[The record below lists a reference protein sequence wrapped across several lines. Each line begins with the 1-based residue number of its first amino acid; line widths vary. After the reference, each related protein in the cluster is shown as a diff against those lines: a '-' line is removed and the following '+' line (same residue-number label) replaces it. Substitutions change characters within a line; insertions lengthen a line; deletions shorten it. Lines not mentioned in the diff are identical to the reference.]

1 MIIIYLFTNN
11 YNYYKSNVF
20 RCLLEARQSMVL
32 PFRKQTELE
41 VREVSGDPMA
51 ALIPA
56 VPPLISVQL
65 VLSEFIKNKISAH

>member
-1 MIIIYLFTNN
+1 
-11 YNYYKSNVF
+11 
-20 RCLLEARQSMVL
+20 MVL